1 MMSRPNTP
9 PGQLAPKA
17 ALEMQNVAAARGSH
31 RPYLKDLLQGRTR
44 EDYAKKQSNFK
55 LLLNSGLR
63 NICRFEYSV
72 GRLF

>member
-31 RPYLKDLLQGRTR
+31 RPYLQGRTR